1 MKKSE
6 VKHIIIT
13 NEQAGRRID
22 NFLMRH
28 MKGIPKSRLYQMLR
42 KGEVRVNSNRIK
54 QTYRLEAGDTVRL
67 PPLYQ
72 ETTTPGGSPS
82 LFLLERIRDSII
94 YEDDVLI
101 VLNKP
106 SGIVVHSGSG
116 RRFGVIEVLR
126 VLRPGDR
133 SLELV
138 HRLDGATSGCLL
150 IAKDNVY
157 LRYLHSVL
165 KSGQMAKS
173 YIALVKGHLEKP
185 SIEVVQ
191 PLSRNLLRS
200 GERMVQVRDDGKR
213 AITCFRCERLYPQ
226 ASLVNVELMTGRT
239 HQIRVHAAHIGH
251 PLAGDDKYGDRE
263 FNRRLKHYGLSR
275 LFLHASSIQFK
286 SPSAGREIKIKA
298 PLPEDL
304 QVFLNTYGS

>member
-72 ETTTPGGSPS
+72 ETTAPGGSPS

-173 YIALVKGHLEKP
+173 YIALVKGHLKKP
-185 SIEVVQ
+185 SIKVEQ

-226 ASLVNVELMTGRT
+226 ASLANVELLTGRT

-263 FNRRLKHYGLSR
+263 FNRRLKNFGLSR

-286 SPSAGREIKIKA
+286 SPSSGREIKIKA